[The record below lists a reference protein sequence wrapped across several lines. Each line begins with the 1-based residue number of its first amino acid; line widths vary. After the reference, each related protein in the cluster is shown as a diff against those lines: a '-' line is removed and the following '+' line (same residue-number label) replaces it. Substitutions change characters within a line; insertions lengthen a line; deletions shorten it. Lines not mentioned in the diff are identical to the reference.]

1 MTKTE
6 LQTIVNDTAGIYT
19 SEQKVKAQA
28 ALADL
33 KNQPTEGF
41 DSSAEMWAQ
50 LARRHADPERR
61 AQWFSDFREKF
72 KNDPI
77 ALRSFTPERENLRAK
92 RNVYDQ
98 HGGDVIGQVF
108 DDEIPQLLQEKGRG
122 YYGTIAYYVERKGM
136 TPEAAAVAA
145 SEHMERV
152 HTNAIIDEGFRSGK
166 LVRDCCKNSL
176 QQLSMFA
183 TKEGTK

>member
-19 SEQKVKAQA
+19 SDQRVKATQ

-33 KNQPTEGF
+33 TNLATQNTESF

-50 LARRHADPERR
+50 LARSHADPERR
-61 AQWFSDFREKF
+61 AQWFSAFREKF

-77 ALRSFTPERENLRAK
+77 ALRSFTPEREHLRAK

-98 HGGDVIGQVF
+98 HGGDVIGQAY
-108 DDEIPQLLQEKGRG
+108 DEDIQGLLQTKGRG
-122 YYGTIAYYVERKGM
+122 YYGTVTYYIERKGM
-136 TPEAAAVAA
+136 TLEAAKLA
-145 SEHMERV
+145 SEKHMEQL
-152 HTNAIIDEGFRSGK
+152 HTNALRANNG
-166 LVRDCCKNSL
+166 
-176 QQLSMFA
+176 
-183 TKEGTK
+183 